1 MANLTYVEAIDVAI
15 STLAKATEPNGI
27 VDESNDTVIEKLK
40 ALKEQLAKRGSKGGL
55 TKTQKLNEEIK
66 AVLLDILG
74 EAGEFI
80 TMADIREDER
90 VAEYSVQKVGALLGQ
105 LVKAGEVQ
113 KNVFKKRTFYAVKG
127 VDFVAPEAV
136 AEDEVEA
143 E

>member
-1 MANLTYVEAIDVAI
+1 MTKTMTYAEAIDNAI
-15 STLAKATEPNGI
+15 ALFSQGGQ
-27 VDESNDTVIEKLK
+27 VDAEDKETVERLEALK
-40 ALKEQLAKRGSKGGL
+40 AQLAKRGSKGGM

-136 AEDEVEA
+136 AEDEDEA

>member
-1 MANLTYVEAIDVAI
+1 MANVMTYAQALEIALTAIGDGNAEATDRI
-15 STLAKATEPNGI
+15 
-27 VDESNDTVIEKLK
+27 K
-40 ALKEQLAKRGSKGGL
+40 ALMAQLAKRGSKGGM

-127 VDFVAPEAV
+127 VEFVAPETV
-136 AEDEVEA
+136 AEDEIDA

>member
-1 MANLTYVEAIDVAI
+1 MANVMTYAQALEIALTAIGDGNVEA
-15 STLAKATEPNGI
+15 TERI
-27 VDESNDTVIEKLK
+27 K
-40 ALKEQLAKRGSKGGL
+40 ALMVQLAKRGSKGGM
-55 TKTQKLNEEIK
+55 TKTQKLNEDIK

-80 TMADIREDER
+80 TMGDIREDER

-127 VDFVAPEAV
+127 IDFVAPETV
-136 AEDEVEA
+136 AEGEA
-143 E
+143 DAE

>member
-1 MANLTYVEAIDVAI
+1 MANVMTYAQALEIALTAIGDGNAE
-15 STLAKATEPNGI
+15 ATERI
-27 VDESNDTVIEKLK
+27 K
-40 ALKEQLAKRGSKGGL
+40 ALMAQLAKRGSKGGM
-55 TKTQKLNEEIK
+55 TKTQKLNEDIK

-80 TMADIREDER
+80 TMGDIREDER

-127 VDFVAPEAV
+127 IDFVAPETV
-136 AEDEVEA
+136 AEGEA
-143 E
+143 DAE

>member
-1 MANLTYVEAIDVAI
+1 MTKTMTYAEAIDNAI
-15 STLAKATEPNGI
+15 ALFSQGGQ
-27 VDESNDTVIEKLK
+27 VDAEDKETVERLEALK
-40 ALKEQLAKRGSKGGL
+40 AQLAKRGSKGGL

-80 TMADIREDER
+80 IMADIREDER

-113 KNVFKKRTFYAVKG
+113 KNVFKKRIFYAVKG
-127 VDFVAPEAV
+127 VDFVAPETV
-136 AEDEVEA
+136 ADDEA
-143 E
+143 EAEAE

>member
-1 MANLTYVEAIDVAI
+1 MANVMTYAQALEIALTAIGDGNAE
-15 STLAKATEPNGI
+15 ATERI
-27 VDESNDTVIEKLK
+27 K
-40 ALKEQLAKRGSKGGL
+40 ALMAQLAKRGSKGGM
-55 TKTQKLNEEIK
+55 TKTQKLNEDIK

-80 TMADIREDER
+80 TMGDIREDER

-127 VDFVAPEAV
+127 VDFVAPETV
-136 AEDEVEA
+136 AEDEA

>member
-1 MANLTYVEAIDVAI
+1 MAMTYAQALEIALTAIGDGNAE
-15 STLAKATEPNGI
+15 ATERI
-27 VDESNDTVIEKLK
+27 K
-40 ALKEQLAKRGSKGGL
+40 ALSAQLAKRGSKGGL

-105 LVKAGEVQ
+105 LVKAGEIQ

-127 VDFVAPEAV
+127 VDFIAPEAV
-136 AEDEVEA
+136 AEDEADA

>member
-1 MANLTYVEAIDVAI
+1 MAMTYAQALEIALTAIGDGNAE
-15 STLAKATEPNGI
+15 ATERI
-27 VDESNDTVIEKLK
+27 K
-40 ALKEQLAKRGSKGGL
+40 ALMSQLAKRGSKGGL

-66 AVLLDILG
+66 AILLDILG

-80 TMADIREDER
+80 TMGDIREDER

-105 LVKAGEVQ
+105 LVKAGEIQ

-136 AEDEVEA
+136 AEDEADA

>member
-1 MANLTYVEAIDVAI
+1 MAMTYAQALEIALTAIGDGNAE
-15 STLAKATEPNGI
+15 ATERI
-27 VDESNDTVIEKLK
+27 K
-40 ALKEQLAKRGSKGGL
+40 ALMAQLAKRGSKGGL

-80 TMADIREDER
+80 TMGDIREDER

-105 LVKAGEVQ
+105 LVKAGEIQ

-136 AEDEVEA
+136 AEDEDET

>member
-1 MANLTYVEAIDVAI
+1 MTMTYAQALEIALTAIGDGNAE
-15 STLAKATEPNGI
+15 ATERI
-27 VDESNDTVIEKLK
+27 K
-40 ALKEQLAKRGSKGGL
+40 ALMSQLAKRGSKGGL

-105 LVKAGEVQ
+105 LVKAGEIQ

-127 VDFVAPEAV
+127 VDFVAPETA
-136 AEDEVEA
+136 AEDEADA

>member
-1 MANLTYVEAIDVAI
+1 MAMTYAQALEIALTAIGDGNAE
-15 STLAKATEPNGI
+15 ATERI
-27 VDESNDTVIEKLK
+27 K
-40 ALKEQLAKRGSKGGL
+40 ALMSQLAKRGSRGSL
-55 TKTQKLNEEIK
+55 TRTQKLNEEIK

-80 TMADIREDER
+80 TMGDIREDER

-105 LVKAGEVQ
+105 LVKAGEIQ

-127 VDFVAPEAV
+127 VDFIAPEAV
-136 AEDEVEA
+136 AEDEANA

>member
-1 MANLTYVEAIDVAI
+1 MAMTYAQALEIALTAIGDGNAE
-15 STLAKATEPNGI
+15 ATERI
-27 VDESNDTVIEKLK
+27 K
-40 ALKEQLAKRGSKGGL
+40 ALSAQLAKRGSKGGL

-66 AVLLDILG
+66 AILLDILG

-80 TMADIREDER
+80 TMGDIREDER

-105 LVKAGEVQ
+105 LVKAGEIQ

-136 AEDEVEA
+136 AEDEADA

>member
-1 MANLTYVEAIDVAI
+1 MTNMTYAQALEIALTAIGDGNAE
-15 STLAKATEPNGI
+15 ATERI
-27 VDESNDTVIEKLK
+27 K
-40 ALKEQLAKRGSKGGL
+40 ALMAQLAKRGSKGGL

-80 TMADIREDER
+80 TMGDIREDER

-127 VDFVAPEAV
+127 VEFVAPETV
-136 AEDEVEA
+136 AEDEADA

>member
-1 MANLTYVEAIDVAI
+1 MTNMTYAQALEIALTAIGDGNAE
-15 STLAKATEPNGI
+15 ATERI
-27 VDESNDTVIEKLK
+27 K
-40 ALKEQLAKRGSKGGL
+40 ALMGQLAKRGSKGGL

-66 AVLLDILG
+66 AILLDILG

-80 TMADIREDER
+80 TMGDIREDER

-127 VDFVAPEAV
+127 VEFVAPEAV
-136 AEDEVEA
+136 AEDEAEA